1 MMHSTLVL
9 AHLIGALMLGTAIV
23 GCVLT
28 DERARGAATL
38 AQLSDALR
46 TEELFQQRLL
56 RPGVSLL
63 LASGAALVA
72 LVYGGWGWLGLPW
85 LAAMVL
91 LFVIE
96 GLRANTLNRRH
107 AVRLR
112 QLAAQAGSQG
122 RITPELDRAR
132 SGRCAVF
139 ARFLELAAFLLML
152 ALGVLRP
159 QTWSGICAGAAVVV
173 LAAALATYV
182 VSPGGSAPSR
192 LSRASVDGEGSA

>member
-1 MMHSTLVL
+1 MHGTLVL
-9 AHLIGALMLGTAIV
+9 AHLVGALMLGAAIV
-23 GCVLT
+23 GCAVS
-28 DERARGAATL
+28 DARARTAATL
-38 AQLSDALR
+38 AQLCDALR
-46 TEELFQQRLL
+46 TEELFQRRLL
-56 RPGVSLL
+56 RPGVVVL

-72 LVYGGWGWLGLPW
+72 LVYGGWGWLGVPW

-112 QLAAQAGSQG
+112 QLAVQAGSQG

-132 SGRCAVF
+132 SERRAAF
-139 ARFLELAAFLLML
+139 DRFLELAAFLLML

-159 QTWSGICAGAAVVV
+159 QTWVAIGAGAVVGV

-182 VSPGGSAPSR
+182 VSPGVSAPSR
-192 LSRASVDGEGSA
+192 LSSASVDGDGRA